1 MSHSI
6 EISSSPITH
15 SEITLETL
23 QEWLAS
29 YICDLLNLTPDEIDL
44 ELPFESYG
52 LDSAAA
58 VAMTG
63 DLEDW
68 LTVELDP
75 TLVYDYPTI
84 SALSSHLAETLA
96 IHTR

>member
-1 MSHSI
+1 MTSVSFSNNA
-6 EISSSPITH
+6 EKITVA
-15 SEITLETL
+15 SV
-23 QEWLAS
+23 QEWLTHYLAN
-29 YICDLLNLTPDEIDL
+29 LLDMDPDDVDVET
-44 ELPFESYG
+44 PFEGYG

-68 LTVELDP
+68 LKIELDP

-84 SALSSHLAETLA
+84 EKLSSHLAA
-96 IHTR
+96 H